1 MSAGDWRAARIAA
14 ELVRNVLA
22 QHDWQTLIRE
32 GALSETTGPI
42 FEPTLYRER
51 GRLVREDLEVF
62 RAAARFLSTWGDRP
76 LINAPAE
83 LVERAAGIPE
93 RAPELAPEL
102 ATHAAIMRPEP
113 SRRHD
118 AGPDDFDRRIWTW
131 RPQRN
136 ARARVFLCSG
146 DEAAIVE
153 GFTVGAEAR
162 IAGLPC
168 SLDLFNTI
176 LGHCPIVAVPGIQV
190 EIRFAQEVRSC
201 AVGFEVLK

>member
-42 FEPTLYRER
+42 FDPTLYRER

-62 RAAARFLSTWGDRP
+62 RAAARFLATWGDRP
-76 LINAPAE
+76 LIDHTLSVVLEAPAE
-83 LVERAAGIPE
+83 L
-93 RAPELAPEL
+93 
-102 ATHAAIMRPEP
+102 ATKAAIMRPEP

-131 RPQRN
+131 RPQQT
-136 ARARVFLCSG
+136 ARARVFRCG
-146 DEAAIVE
+146 DDAAIVE
-153 GFTVGAEAR
+153 GFTVGADAP
-162 IAGLPC
+162 IGGLPC
-168 SLDLFNTI
+168 SLALFNTI
-176 LGHCPIVAVPGIQV
+176 LGDCRIVAVPGIQV
-190 EIRFAQEVRSC
+190 EIRFADEVSSC
-201 AVGFEVLK
+201 AVGFEVFR

>member
-22 QHDWQTLIRE
+22 QHDWPELIRNGE
-32 GALSETTGPI
+32 LSEAAA
-42 FEPTLYRER
+42 FAFDPTLYRER

-136 ARARVFLCSG
+136 ARARVFRCG

-153 GFTVGAEAR
+153 GFTVGAEAP

-176 LGHCPIVAVPGIQV
+176 LGDCRIVAVPGIQV
-190 EIRFAQEVRSC
+190 EIRFAHEVRSC
-201 AVGFEVLK
+201 AVGFEVFK